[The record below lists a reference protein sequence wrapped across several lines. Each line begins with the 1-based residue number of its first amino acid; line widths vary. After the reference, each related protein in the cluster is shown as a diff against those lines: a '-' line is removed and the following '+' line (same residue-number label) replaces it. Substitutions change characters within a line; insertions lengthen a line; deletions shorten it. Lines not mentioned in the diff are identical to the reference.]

1 MGNMDD
7 LTLNKFKE
15 NIGLGTRPN
24 RFDVN
29 MVIPGSAKGGGEFTM
44 TTEVAAASLPAS
56 VVNPIF
62 VPFRGRTL
70 KIPGD
75 RQYGSWNFTV
85 IDPQPN
91 IQQLW
96 QNLHGWSDKINDHVT
111 NETDWSPE
119 AADNFT
125 ANWTIHH
132 HALNG
137 GLPIKEI
144 TLYNCWPTMVG
155 EFALNH
161 SAADQLSSFSVTVE
175 YEYFDFE
182 KINVSG
188 G

>member
-7 LTLNKFKE
+7 LTLDKFKE

-29 MVIPGSAKGGGEFTM
+29 MVIPSSTQGGSEFVM

-56 VVNPIF
+56 VINPIYI
-62 VPFRGRTL
+62 PFRGRTL

-75 RQYGSWNFTV
+75 RQYGTWTFTV
-85 IDPQPN
+85 VDPQPN

-96 QNLHGWSDKINDHVT
+96 QNLHGWSDKINDHVS
-111 NETDWSPE
+111 NETEWSPY
-119 AADNFT
+119 AADDFT

-137 GLPIKEI
+137 GSAVKEI
-144 TLYNCWPTMVG
+144 ILYNCWPTVIG
-155 EFALNH
+155 EFTLNH
-161 SAADQLSSFSVTVE
+161 AAADQLASFSVSVE
-175 YEYFDFE
+175 YEYFDFV
-182 KINVSG
+182 KINSPSG
-188 G
+188 